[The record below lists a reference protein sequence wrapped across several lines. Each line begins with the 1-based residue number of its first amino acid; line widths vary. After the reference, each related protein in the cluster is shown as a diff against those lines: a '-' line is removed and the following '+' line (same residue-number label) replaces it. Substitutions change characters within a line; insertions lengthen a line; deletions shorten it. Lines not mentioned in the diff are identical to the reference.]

1 MPVSDP
7 IADLCTR
14 IRNATMRQ
22 HKTVEAPYSQIKAN
36 ILRVLKDEGFIE
48 DWKKEETESFPI
60 LKITLKYDK
69 SQNSVIRKI
78 NRVSKPGLRIYSGV
92 DDLKTILNGQGIS
105 VITTSHGIFSDRE
118 CRKNNVGGEV
128 ICQVW

>member
-22 HKTVEAPYSQIKAN
+22 HQTVEAPYSQIKAN

-48 DWKKEETESFPI
+48 DWKKEETESFPM

-118 CRKNNVGGEV
+118 CRENNVGGEV